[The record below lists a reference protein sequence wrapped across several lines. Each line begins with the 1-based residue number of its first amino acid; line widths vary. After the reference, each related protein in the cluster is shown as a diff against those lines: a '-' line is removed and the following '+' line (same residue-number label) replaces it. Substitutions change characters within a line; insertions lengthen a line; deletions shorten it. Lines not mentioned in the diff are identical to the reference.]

1 MARAETYG
9 IETLADAEFELSAWS
24 KDPRHNEMARDV
36 RAFPFGEVMDA
47 ARENVRRR
55 RAA

>member
-9 IETLADAEFELSAWS
+9 IETLADAEFELSTWS

-36 RAFPFGEVMDA
+36 RAFPFDEVMAA
-47 ARENVRRR
+47 ARDNVRRR
-55 RAA
+55 RAD